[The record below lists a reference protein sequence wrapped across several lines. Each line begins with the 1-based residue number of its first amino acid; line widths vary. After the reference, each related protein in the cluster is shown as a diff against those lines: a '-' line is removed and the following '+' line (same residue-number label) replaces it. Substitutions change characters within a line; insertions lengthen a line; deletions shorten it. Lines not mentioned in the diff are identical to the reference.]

1 MYFDD
6 VYRYLLSL
14 SGSESTAEELTS
26 ETFFRAMD
34 ALDHFRGECSVRV
47 WLCQIAKNL
56 YYSQLRREKCLAPLE
71 DCRIAEESHEEEL
84 EDHSEAARIQE
95 LLHALREPY
104 KEVFM
109 WRVYGE
115 KSFRDIGAL
124 FGKTENW
131 ACVTYHRAELDAL
144 KADVTPAPVSA
155 QPLRDLKRQLRRK
168 KLTAVLLAVTLALTL
183 ATAGFADLTAPQYLP
198 YSETEWAISRSP
210 SALADDGSAA
220 DGLSDLSGA
229 ESISVSLLVPVS
241 GAEVTNTQDPNSGKT
256 IYFITAWRTPLDT
269 WRGAFDKTGG
279 APNTHS
285 ANDRTQ
291 READALQGVLAKA
304 ESARTLFTLDAA
316 NCTAVCYSQNNGQD
330 DVLLCGSMNG
340 GIVSLPRLALGYYA
354 LLSLALLITLGIAFF
369 VCRRKK
375 TGKALGYL
383 ALIPA
388 SYLAGHLLVKGFTTT
403 SYQMQRDFSLII
415 LAAALIYA
423 AVMLAINLWRQKRE
437 KV

>member
-1 MYFDD
+1 MDKTCSIVQD
-6 VYRYLLSL
+6 LLPL
-14 SGSESTAEELTS
+14 YEED
-26 ETFFRAMD
+26 M
-34 ALDHFRGECSVRV
+34 
-47 WLCQIAKNL
+47 
-56 YYSQLRREKCLAPLE
+56 
-71 DCRIAEESHEEEL
+71 
-84 EDHSEAARIQE
+84 
-95 LLHALREPY
+95 LREET
-104 KEVFM
+104 KEFVD
-109 WRVYGE
+109 GHL
-115 KSFRDIGAL
+115 AQCA
-124 FGKTENW
+124 
-131 ACVTYHRAELDAL
+131 ACRAEHDAL
-144 KADVTPAPVSA
+144 KADVKPAPVSA

-183 ATAGFADLTAPQYLP
+183 TTAGFAYLTAPQYLP

-269 WRGAFDKTGG
+269 WCGTFDVLDTGDH
-279 APNTHS
+279 A
-285 ANDRTQ
+285 Q
-291 READALQGVLAKA
+291 REANALLNALGET
-304 ESARTLFTLDAA
+304 ESARTLFTLDAT
-316 NCTAVCYSQNNGQD
+316 NCTAIYYSPNNGQD

-340 GIVSLPRLALGYYA
+340 GIISLPRLALGYYV

-369 VCRRKK
+369 ACRRKK

>member
-1 MYFDD
+1 MDKTCSIVQD
-6 VYRYLLSL
+6 LLPL
-14 SGSESTAEELTS
+14 YEED
-26 ETFFRAMD
+26 M
-34 ALDHFRGECSVRV
+34 
-47 WLCQIAKNL
+47 
-56 YYSQLRREKCLAPLE
+56 
-71 DCRIAEESHEEEL
+71 
-84 EDHSEAARIQE
+84 
-95 LLHALREPY
+95 LREET
-104 KEVFM
+104 KEFVD
-109 WRVYGE
+109 GHL
-115 KSFRDIGAL
+115 AQCA
-124 FGKTENW
+124 
-131 ACVTYHRAELDAL
+131 ACRAELDAL
-144 KADVTPAPVSA
+144 KADVKPAPVSA

-183 ATAGFADLTAPQYLP
+183 ATAGFAYLTAPQYLP

-241 GAEVTNTQDPNSGKT
+241 GAEVTNTQDPNSSKT

-269 WRGAFDKTGG
+269 WCGTFDVSDTGDH
-279 APNTHS
+279 A
-285 ANDRTQ
+285 Q
-291 READALQGVLAKA
+291 REANALLDALGET
-304 ESARTLFTLDAA
+304 ESARTLFTLDAT
-316 NCTAVCYSQNNGQD
+316 NCTAIYYSPNNGQD

-340 GIVSLPRLALGYYA
+340 GVISLPRLALGYYV